1 MLIFSKLLYQ
11 SVDNM
16 SIYWQNDKKIS
27 TFYGSDVSRETT
39 GYFDCFDMY

>member
-1 MLIFSKLLYQ
+1 MLIFSKPLYQ
-11 SVDNM
+11 PVDNM
-16 SIYWQNDKKIS
+16 SIYWQNDYKIS

>member
-16 SIYWQNDKKIS
+16 SIYWQNDEKIS

>member
-1 MLIFSKLLYQ
+1 MLFFSKLLYR

-16 SIYWQNDKKIS
+16 SIYWQNDQKIS

-39 GYFDCFDMY
+39 EYFDCFDMY